1 MKTFFIKNY
10 VLFENFQ
17 KLCQG
22 KKIKFIFRIFEAMNN
37 HFFDLIEHTNR
48 SVFLTGKAGTGK
60 TTFLNDFVKRT
71 KKKYIVV
78 APTGIAAI
86 NAGGV
91 TIHSMFGLPLRT
103 FLPTTDRID
112 GSLANNIADLMPH
125 FKYRKDKL
133 KLLREIEVL
142 IIDEVSM
149 LRADVLDMMDFS
161 LRFIRRNNQRFG
173 GVQMLFIGDLY
184 QLPPVVRDE
193 HILKICYDSPFFFD
207 SLAVKDIPLLT
218 IELTKVYRQSDED
231 FLEILN
237 AIRDGDTANIDFDLL
252 NKRYDP
258 DFDMGNESYVY
269 LCSHNKMAD
278 EINQEKLAEIKV
290 TPNTYEAKLFGDFK
304 ENQYPNEQFLELK
317 IGAQVMFIRN
327 DISGEK
333 KYFNGK
339 LGEIS
344 ALDEN
349 EIKVVLDGSERE
361 ITVKREVWEQKKYF
375 LDTEKNIQEEV
386 LGSFEQFPIKLAWA
400 VTIHKSQGLTFDKV
414 IIDAGKSFTA
424 GQVYVALSRCRTLEG
439 IVLKSRITPD
449 VIFKDNRILQFQG
462 NTLANDNVEAILNKE
477 KYDYSI
483 RKVLRT
489 VNCLWFLKEVED
501 WNQLSITTKSI
512 DHVKTK
518 QLYVQLKHEIVNLGK
533 IFEKLER
540 VISQKVNNFIEQKEE
555 WSEIENKTKGAV
567 NFFFVEIRDK
577 VFNPLK
583 EFYAE
588 IKGAKGLKQ
597 YNEEFRNWLEDIEEY
612 LNSLKEA
619 YLLETKLLDEKND
632 KEISMKIA
640 KVPSQVLTFQLFE
653 QGKTIGEI
661 ALERGLVKETVIGH
675 LAKFAEQGL
684 LDIARVIT
692 SDKIKAF
699 ETEFYKNP
707 HETLSDWKNA
717 LPSSFEFNEIRI
729 LINHYNFL
737 KDKNKA

>member
-1 MKTFFIKNY
+1 
-10 VLFENFQ
+10 
-17 KLCQG
+17 
-22 KKIKFIFRIFEAMNN
+22 MNN
-37 HFFDLIEHTNR
+37 HFFDLIEYTSR

-60 TTFLNDFVKRT
+60 TTFLNEFVKKT
-71 KKKYIVV
+71 KKKHIVV

-112 GSLANNIADLMPH
+112 SSLANNIIDLQQH

-133 KLLREIEVL
+133 KLLREVEVL

-193 HILKICYDSPFFFD
+193 HVLKMFYNSPFFFD
-207 SLAVKDIPLLT
+207 SLAIKDIPLLT
-218 IELTKVYRQSDED
+218 IELTKVYRQTDQE

-237 AIRDGDTANIDFDLL
+237 AIRDGDVANIDFNHL
-252 NKRYDP
+252 NERYDP
-258 DFDMGNESYVY
+258 GFEAGEEPYVY

-278 EINQEKLAEIKV
+278 DINQEKLKDIKV
-290 TPNTYEAKLFGDFK
+290 SPKSYEAKLFGEFK

-317 IGAQVMFIRN
+317 VGAQVMFIRN

-344 ALDEN
+344 SLDEN
-349 EIKVVLDGSERE
+349 EIKVILDGSERE
-361 ITVKREVWEQKKYF
+361 ITVKREVWEQKKYS
-375 LDTEKNIQEEV
+375 LDTDKNIKEEV

-439 IVLKSRITPD
+439 IVLKSKITPE
-449 VIFKDNRILQFQG
+449 VIFKDNRILKFQG
-462 NTLANDNVEAILNKE
+462 ETQANDNVESILNQE

-483 RKVLRT
+483 RKLLRT
-489 VNCLWFLKEVED
+489 LDCQWFLKEVEQ
-501 WNQLSITTKSI
+501 WNNLSIVTKSI
-512 DHVKTK
+512 ERSKSN
-518 QLYVQLKHEIVNLGK
+518 QLYIQLKRDVLNLGK

-540 VISQKVNNFIEQKEE
+540 IIFQKVNLFIEKKED
-555 WSEIENKTKGAV
+555 WSEIESKSKGAV
-567 NFFFVEIRDK
+567 NFFFTEIRDK

-583 EFYAE
+583 DFYAE

-597 YNEEFRNWLEDIEEY
+597 YNEELKNWLEDIEEY
-612 LNSLKEA
+612 LNSLKEIH
-619 YLLETKLLDEKND
+619 LLETKLLDEKND
-632 KEISMKIA
+632 KEVSMKIA

-653 QGKTIGEI
+653 EGKTISEI
-661 ALERGLVKETVIGH
+661 AMERGLVKETVIGH

-699 ETEFYKNP
+699 KEMFHRDPK
-707 HETLSDWKNA
+707 ETLNEWKTA
-717 LPSSFEFNEIRI
+717 LPNNFEFNEIRI
-729 LINHYNFL
+729 LINHFTYQ
-737 KDKNKA
+737 KEKNNG

>member
-1 MKTFFIKNY
+1 
-10 VLFENFQ
+10 
-17 KLCQG
+17 
-22 KKIKFIFRIFEAMNN
+22 MNN

-48 SVFLTGKAGTGK
+48 SIFLTGKAGTGK

-71 KKKYIVV
+71 RKKHIVV

-103 FLPTTDRID
+103 FLPTTERID
-112 GSLANNIADLMPH
+112 TSMANNIADLMPH

-133 KLLREIEVL
+133 KLLREVEVV

-193 HILKICYDSPFFFD
+193 HILRMYYNSPFFFD
-207 SLAVKDIPLLT
+207 SHAIKEIPLIT
-218 IELTKVYRQSDED
+218 IELTKVYRQSDEN
-231 FLEILN
+231 FLAILN
-237 AIRDGDTANIDFDLL
+237 AIRDGDIANINFDHL
-252 NKRYDP
+252 NERYDP
-258 DFDMGNESYVY
+258 DFNSKDEPYVY

-278 EINQEKLAEIKV
+278 DINQEKLDQIKV
-290 TPNTYEAKLFGDFK
+290 SAKTYEAKLFGEFR
-304 ENQYPNEQFLELK
+304 ENQFPNEQFLDLK
-317 IGAQVMFIRN
+317 TGAQIMFIRN

-333 KYFNGK
+333 RYFNGK

-349 EIKVVLDGSERE
+349 EIKVILDGSEKE

-375 LDTEKNIQEEV
+375 LDTDKNIKEEV

-400 VTIHKSQGLTFDKV
+400 VTIHKSQGLTFDRV

-439 IVLKSRITPD
+439 IVLKSKITPE
-449 VIFKDNRILQFQG
+449 VIFKDNRILKFQG
-462 NTLANDNVEAILNKE
+462 ETHANDNVESILNQE

-489 VNCLWFLKEVED
+489 VDSQWLLKEVEE
-501 WNQLSITTKSI
+501 WNSLSLATKSI
-512 DHVKTK
+512 DHLKTK
-518 QLYVQLKHEIVNLGK
+518 QLYVQLKPEIVNLGK

-540 VISQKVNNFIEQKEE
+540 VISQKVNLFIEKKEE
-555 WSEIENKTKGAV
+555 WSDIENKSKGAV
-567 NFFFVEIRDK
+567 NFFFTEVRDK
-577 VFNPLK
+577 VFGPLK

-588 IKGAKGLKQ
+588 IKGTKGLKQ
-597 YNEEFRNWLEDIEEY
+597 YNEEFRVWLEDIEEY
-612 LNSLKEA
+612 LNSLKEIH
-619 YLLETKLLDEKND
+619 LLETRLLEEKND
-632 KEISMKIA
+632 KEVSMKIA

-653 QGKTIGEI
+653 QGKTISEI

-684 LDIARVIT
+684 LDISRVIT

-699 ETEFYKNP
+699 EELFHKDTK
-707 HETLSDWKNA
+707 ETLTEWKNV
-717 LPSSFEFNEIRI
+717 LPNDFEFNEIRI
-729 LINHYNFL
+729 LINHFNYQ
-737 KDKNKA
+737 KEKVK

>member
-1 MKTFFIKNY
+1 
-10 VLFENFQ
+10 
-17 KLCQG
+17 
-22 KKIKFIFRIFEAMNN
+22 MNN

-60 TTFLNDFVKRT
+60 TTFLNEFVQKT
-71 KKKYIVV
+71 KKKHIVV

-103 FLPTTDRID
+103 FLPTTERID
-112 GSLANNIADLMPH
+112 GSLGNNIADLMSH

-161 LRFIRRNNQRFG
+161 LRFVRRNNQRFG

-193 HILKICYDSPFFFD
+193 HILKMFYNSPFFFD
-207 SLAVKDIPLLT
+207 SLAIKEIPLLT
-218 IELTKVYRQSDED
+218 IELTKVYRQSDEN

-237 AIRDGDTANIDFDLL
+237 AIRDGDVANIDFEQL
-252 NKRYDP
+252 NERFNP
-258 DFDMGNESYVY
+258 DFNAGEESYIY
-269 LCSHNKMAD
+269 LCSHNKLAD
-278 EINQEKLAEIKV
+278 DINQQKLAEIKV
-290 TPNTYEAKLFGDFK
+290 NPATFEAKLFGDFK

-339 LGEIS
+339 LGVVS

-349 EIKVVLDGSERE
+349 EIKVILEGSERE
-361 ITVKREVWEQKKYF
+361 ITVKREVWEQKKYS
-375 LDTEKNIQEEV
+375 LDQEKNIKEEV

-439 IVLKSRITPD
+439 IVLKSKITPE

-462 NTLANDNVEAILNKE
+462 DTFANDSVEQILNQE

-483 RKVLRT
+483 KKVLRT
-489 VNCLWFLKEVED
+489 LDSRWFLNEVEE
-501 WNQLSITTKSI
+501 WNKQSLTTKSI
-512 DHVKTK
+512 DRVKTN
-518 QLYVQLKHEIVNLGK
+518 QLYIQLKHEITQLGK
-533 IFEKLER
+533 IFEKLEK
-540 VISQKVNNFIEQKEE
+540 ILFQKVQLFIDQKEE

-567 NFFFVEIRDK
+567 NFFFNEVKDK
-577 VFNPLK
+577 IFSPLK
-583 EFYAE
+583 EFYSE
-588 IKGAKGLKQ
+588 IKGVKGLKQ
-597 YNEEFRNWLEDIEEY
+597 YNEDFKNWLEDIEEY
-612 LNSLKEA
+612 LNSLKA
-619 YLLETKLLDEKND
+619 AHLLETQLLDEKNN
-632 KEISMKIA
+632 KEVSMKIA

-653 QGKTIGEI
+653 EGKTISEI
-661 ALERGLVKETVIGH
+661 AKERGLVKETVIGH

-684 LDIARVIT
+684 LDISRVIT
-692 SDKIKAF
+692 SDKIKIF
-699 ETEFYKNP
+699 EKEFKNDP
-707 HETLSDWKNA
+707 KETLNEWKTV
-717 LPSSFEFNEIRI
+717 LPNDFEFNEIRI
-729 LINHYNFL
+729 LINHYNY
-737 KDKNKA
+737 KRGKQNN

>member
-1 MKTFFIKNY
+1 
-10 VLFENFQ
+10 
-17 KLCQG
+17 
-22 KKIKFIFRIFEAMNN
+22 MNN
-37 HFFDLIEHTNR
+37 HFFDLIEYTSR

-60 TTFLNDFVKRT
+60 TTFLNEFVKKT
-71 KKKYIVV
+71 KKKHIVV

-112 GSLANNIADLMPH
+112 SSLANNIIDLQQH

-133 KLLREIEVL
+133 KLLREVEVL

-193 HILKICYDSPFFFD
+193 HVLKMFYNSPFFFD
-207 SLAVKDIPLLT
+207 SLAIKDIPLLT
-218 IELTKVYRQSDED
+218 IELTKVYRQTDQE

-237 AIRDGDTANIDFDLL
+237 AIRDGDVANIDFNHL
-252 NKRYDP
+252 NERYDP
-258 DFDMGNESYVY
+258 GFEAGEEPYVY

-278 EINQEKLAEIKV
+278 DINQEKLKDIKV
-290 TPNTYEAKLFGDFK
+290 SPKSYEAKLFGEFK

-317 IGAQVMFIRN
+317 VGAQVMFIRN

-344 ALDEN
+344 SLDEN
-349 EIKVVLDGSERE
+349 EIKVILDGSERE
-361 ITVKREVWEQKKYF
+361 ITVKREVWEQKKYS
-375 LDTEKNIQEEV
+375 LDTDKNIKEEV

-439 IVLKSRITPD
+439 IVLKSKITPE
-449 VIFKDNRILQFQG
+449 VIFKDNRILKFQG
-462 NTLANDNVEAILNKE
+462 ETQANDNVESILNQE

-483 RKVLRT
+483 RKLLRT
-489 VNCLWFLKEVED
+489 LDCQWFLKEVEQ
-501 WNQLSITTKSI
+501 WNNLSIVTKSI
-512 DHVKTK
+512 DRSKSN
-518 QLYVQLKHEIVNLGK
+518 QLYLQLKRDVLNLGK

-540 VISQKVNNFIEQKEE
+540 IIFQKVNLFIEKKED
-555 WSEIENKTKGAV
+555 WSEIESKSKGAV
-567 NFFFVEIRDK
+567 NFFFTEIRDK

-583 EFYAE
+583 DFYAE
-588 IKGAKGLKQ
+588 IKGTKGLKQ
-597 YNEEFRNWLEDIEEY
+597 YNEELKNWLEDIEEY
-612 LNSLKEA
+612 LNSLKEIH
-619 YLLETKLLDEKND
+619 LLETKLLDEKND
-632 KEISMKIA
+632 KEVSMKIA

-653 QGKTIGEI
+653 EGKTISEI
-661 ALERGLVKETVIGH
+661 AMERGLVKETVIGH

-692 SDKIKAF
+692 SDKIKTF
-699 ETEFYKNP
+699 KEMFHRDPK
-707 HETLSDWKNA
+707 ETLNEWKTA
-717 LPSSFEFNEIRI
+717 LPNDFEFNEIRI
-729 LINHYNFL
+729 LINHFTYQKE
-737 KDKNKA
+737 KDRS

>member
-1 MKTFFIKNY
+1 
-10 VLFENFQ
+10 
-17 KLCQG
+17 
-22 KKIKFIFRIFEAMNN
+22 MNN
-37 HFFDLIEHTNR
+37 HFFDLIEYTNR
-48 SVFLTGKAGTGK
+48 SIFLTGKAGTGK

-71 KKKYIVV
+71 KKKHIVV

-112 GSLANNIADLMPH
+112 TSLANNIADLMPH

-133 KLLREIEVL
+133 KLLREVEVL

-161 LRFIRRNNQRFG
+161 LRFIRRNSQRFG

-193 HILKICYDSPFFFD
+193 HILKMFYNSPFFFD
-207 SLAVKDIPLLT
+207 SHAIKEIPLLT
-218 IELTKVYRQSDED
+218 IELTKVYRQSDES
-231 FLEILN
+231 FLDILN
-237 AIRDGDTANIDFDLL
+237 AIRDGDVGSIDFEHL
-252 NKRYDP
+252 NERYDP
-258 DFDMGNESYVY
+258 AFETGTESYVY
-269 LCSHNKMAD
+269 LCSHNRMAD
-278 EINQEKLAEIKV
+278 EINQEKLKEIKV
-290 TPNTYEAKLFGDFK
+290 DPSTFEAKLFGEFK
-304 ENQYPNEQFLELK
+304 ENQFPNEQFLELK

-333 KYFNGK
+333 RYFNGK

-375 LDTEKNIQEEV
+375 LDTDKNIKEEV

-439 IVLKSRITPD
+439 IVLKSKITPE

-462 NTLANDNVEAILNKE
+462 STLANDNVESILNQE

-483 RKVLRT
+483 KKVLRT
-489 VNCLWFLKEVED
+489 VDSRWILNEVEE
-501 WNQLSITTKSI
+501 WNKLSIVTKSI
-512 DHVKTK
+512 DTVKTN
-518 QLYVQLKHEIVNLGK
+518 QLYIQLKHEVTQLGK
-533 IFEKLER
+533 IFEKLEK
-540 VISQKVNNFIEQKEE
+540 VISQKVNNFIDQKEE
-555 WSEIENKTKGAV
+555 WSEIEAKTKGAV
-567 NFFFVEIRDK
+567 NFFFTEIRDK
-577 VFNPLK
+577 VFSPLK
-583 EFYAE
+583 DFYAE

-597 YNEEFRNWLEDIEEY
+597 YNEEFRNWLEDVEEY

-619 YLLETKLLDEKND
+619 HLLETKLLDEKND

-653 QGKTIGEI
+653 QGKTIAEV
-661 ALERGLVKETVIGH
+661 AFERGLVKETVIGH

-692 SDKIKAF
+692 TDKIKAF
-699 ETEFYKNP
+699 EDVFYKTP
-707 HETLSDWKNA
+707 HETLTEWKNA
-717 LPSSFEFNEIRI
+717 LPSNFEFNEIRI
-729 LINHYNFL
+729 LINHYNF
-737 KDKNKA
+737 KKEKNK

>member
-1 MKTFFIKNY
+1 
-10 VLFENFQ
+10 
-17 KLCQG
+17 
-22 KKIKFIFRIFEAMNN
+22 MNN

-48 SVFLTGKAGTGK
+48 SIFLTGKAGTGK
-60 TTFLNDFVKRT
+60 TTFLNDFVKKTR
-71 KKKYIVV
+71 KKYIVV

-133 KLLREIEVL
+133 KLLREVEVL

-193 HILKICYDSPFFFD
+193 HILKMCYQSPFFFD

-218 IELTKVYRQSDED
+218 IELTKVYRQSDEK

-237 AIRDGDTANIDFDLL
+237 AIRDGDVANINFEDL

-258 DFDMGNESYVY
+258 DFKAGTESYVY

-278 EINQEKLAEIKV
+278 EINQEKLDEIDLTVK
-290 TPNTYEAKLFGDFK
+290 TYEAKLFGDFK
-304 ENQYPNEQFLELK
+304 ENQFPNEQFLELK

-339 LGEIS
+339 LGEVC
-344 ALDEN
+344 ALDDN
-349 EIKVVLDGSERE
+349 EIKVILDGSERE

-375 LDTEKNIQEEV
+375 LDTEKNIKEEV

-400 VTIHKSQGLTFDKV
+400 VTIHKSQGLTFDNV

-439 IVLKSRITPD
+439 IVLKSKITPE
-449 VIFKDNRILQFQG
+449 VIFKDNRIMQFQG
-462 NTLANDNVEAILNKE
+462 STLANDNVEAILNRE

-483 RKVLRT
+483 KKVLRT
-489 VNCLWFLKEVED
+489 VNCLWFLHEVEE
-501 WNQLSITTKSI
+501 WNKLSVATKSI
-512 DHVKTK
+512 DHVKTN
-518 QLYVQLKHEIVNLGK
+518 QLYLQLKHETVNLGK

-540 VISQKVNNFIEQKEE
+540 VISQKVNNFIENKEE
-555 WSEIENKTKGAV
+555 WSDIESKTKGAV
-567 NFFFVEIRDK
+567 NFFFTEIRDK

-597 YNEEFRNWLEDIEEY
+597 YNEEFRNWLEDTEEY
-612 LNSLKEA
+612 LNSLKEIH
-619 YLLETKLLDEKND
+619 LLETKLLDEKND
-632 KEISMKIA
+632 QEINMKIA

-684 LDIARVIT
+684 LDISRVIT

-699 ETEFYKNP
+699 EEEFYKNP
-707 HETLSDWKNA
+707 HETLTEWKNA
-717 LPSSFEFNEIRI
+717 LPNDFEFNEIRI
-729 LINHYNFL
+729 LINHYNF
-737 KDKNKA
+737 KKEKSNS

>member
-1 MKTFFIKNY
+1 
-10 VLFENFQ
+10 
-17 KLCQG
+17 
-22 KKIKFIFRIFEAMNN
+22 MNN
-37 HFFDLIEHTNR
+37 HFFDLIEYTNR
-48 SVFLTGKAGTGK
+48 SIFLTGKAGTGK

-71 KKKYIVV
+71 KKKHIVV

-112 GSLANNIADLMPH
+112 TSLANNIADLMPH

-133 KLLREIEVL
+133 KLLREVEVL

-161 LRFIRRNNQRFG
+161 LRFIRRNSQRFG

-193 HILKICYDSPFFFD
+193 HILKMFYNSPFFFD
-207 SLAVKDIPLLT
+207 SHAIKEIPLLT
-218 IELTKVYRQSDED
+218 IELTKVYRQSDES
-231 FLEILN
+231 FLDILN
-237 AIRDGDTANIDFDLL
+237 AIRDGDVGSIDFEHL
-252 NKRYDP
+252 NERYDP
-258 DFDMGNESYVY
+258 AFETGTESYVY
-269 LCSHNKMAD
+269 LCSHNRMAD
-278 EINQEKLAEIKV
+278 EINQEKLKEIKV
-290 TPNTYEAKLFGDFK
+290 DPSTFEAKLFGEFK
-304 ENQYPNEQFLELK
+304 ENQFPNEQFLELK

-333 KYFNGK
+333 RYFNGK

-375 LDTEKNIQEEV
+375 LDTDKNIKEEV

-439 IVLKSRITPD
+439 IVLKSKITPE

-462 NTLANDNVEAILNKE
+462 STFANDNVEAILNQE

-483 RKVLRT
+483 KKVLRT
-489 VNCLWFLKEVED
+489 VDSRWILNEVEE
-501 WNQLSITTKSI
+501 WNKLSIVTKSI
-512 DHVKTK
+512 DTVKTN
-518 QLYVQLKHEIVNLGK
+518 QLYIQLKHEVTQLGK
-533 IFEKLER
+533 IFEKLEK
-540 VISQKVNNFIEQKEE
+540 VISQKVNNFIDQKEE
-555 WSEIENKTKGAV
+555 WSEIEAKTKGAV
-567 NFFFVEIRDK
+567 NFFFTEIRDK
-577 VFNPLK
+577 VFSPLK
-583 EFYAE
+583 DFYAE

-597 YNEEFRNWLEDIEEY
+597 YNEEFRNWLEDVEEY

-619 YLLETKLLDEKND
+619 HLLETKLLDEKND

-653 QGKTIGEI
+653 QGKTIAEV
-661 ALERGLVKETVIGH
+661 AFERGLVKETVIGH

-692 SDKIKAF
+692 TDKIKAF
-699 ETEFYKNP
+699 EDVFYKTP
-707 HETLSDWKNA
+707 HETLTEWKNA
-717 LPSSFEFNEIRI
+717 LPSNFEFNEIRI
-729 LINHYNFL
+729 LINHYNF
-737 KDKNKA
+737 KKEKNK

>member
-1 MKTFFIKNY
+1 
-10 VLFENFQ
+10 
-17 KLCQG
+17 
-22 KKIKFIFRIFEAMNN
+22 MNN

-60 TTFLNDFVKRT
+60 TTFLNEFVKKTR
-71 KKKYIVV
+71 KKHIVV

-103 FLPTTDRID
+103 FLPTADRID
-112 GSLANNIADLMPH
+112 GSLGNNIADLQQH

-133 KLLREIEVL
+133 KLLREVEVL

-193 HILKICYDSPFFFD
+193 HILKMYYNSPFFFD
-207 SLAVKDIPLLT
+207 SLAIKDIPLLT
-218 IELTKVYRQSDED
+218 IELTKVYRQTDEE

-237 AIRDGDTANIDFDLL
+237 AVRDGDVANINFEHL
-252 NKRYDP
+252 NERYDP
-258 DFDMGNESYVY
+258 DFNAGEESYIY
-269 LCSHNKMAD
+269 LCSHNKLAD
-278 EINQEKLAEIKV
+278 DINQQKLAEIKV
-290 TPNTYEAKLFGDFK
+290 DPSTFEAKLFGEFK

-344 ALDEN
+344 ALDEK
-349 EIKVVLDGSERE
+349 EIKVILDGSERE
-361 ITVKREVWEQKKYF
+361 ITVKREVWEQKKYS
-375 LDTEKNIQEEV
+375 LDSEKNIKEEV

-439 IVLKSRITPD
+439 IVLKSKITPD

-462 NTLANDNVEAILNKE
+462 ETFANDSVEEILNKE

-483 RKVLRT
+483 RKVLRS
-489 VNCLWFLKEVED
+489 VDSQWLLKEVEL
-501 WNQLSITTKSI
+501 WNNLSITTKSI
-512 DHVKTK
+512 DHAKSK
-518 QLYVQLKHEIVNLGK
+518 QLYLQLKRDAVNLGK

-540 VISQKVNNFIEQKEE
+540 IIFQKVNNFINKTEE
-555 WSEIENKTKGAV
+555 WSEIESKTKGAV
-567 NFFFVEIRDK
+567 NFFFNEVKDK
-577 VFNPLK
+577 IFSPLK
-583 EFYAE
+583 EFYSE
-588 IKGAKGLKQ
+588 IKGVKGLKN
-597 YNEEFRNWLEDIEEY
+597 YNEELRSWLEDIEDY
-612 LNSLKEA
+612 LNGLKTA
-619 YLLETKLLDEKND
+619 HLLETKLLDEKNN
-632 KEISMKIA
+632 KEVSMKIA

-653 QGKTIGEI
+653 QGKTISEI
-661 ALERGLVKETVIGH
+661 ALERGLVKETVLGH

-684 LDIARVIT
+684 LDLSRVIT
-692 SDKIKAF
+692 SDKIKTFEKAF
-699 ETEFYKNP
+699 KTDPK
-707 HETLSDWKNA
+707 ETLNEWKTA
-717 LPSSFEFNEIRI
+717 LPNDFDFNEIRI

-737 KDKNKA
+737 KEKNE

>member
-1 MKTFFIKNY
+1 
-10 VLFENFQ
+10 
-17 KLCQG
+17 
-22 KKIKFIFRIFEAMNN
+22 MNN
-37 HFFDLIEHTNR
+37 HFFDLIEYTSR

-60 TTFLNDFVKRT
+60 TTFLNEFVKKT
-71 KKKYIVV
+71 KKKHIVV

-112 GSLANNIADLMPH
+112 SSLANNIIDLQQH

-133 KLLREIEVL
+133 KLLREVEVL

-193 HILKICYDSPFFFD
+193 HVLKMFYNSPFFFD
-207 SLAVKDIPLLT
+207 SLAIKDIPLLT
-218 IELTKVYRQSDED
+218 IELTKVYRQTDQG

-237 AIRDGDTANIDFDLL
+237 AIRDGDVANIDFNHL
-252 NKRYDP
+252 NERYDP
-258 DFDMGNESYVY
+258 DFEAGEEPYVY

-278 EINQEKLAEIKV
+278 DINQEKLKDIKV
-290 TPNTYEAKLFGDFK
+290 SPKSYEAKLFGEFK
-304 ENQYPNEQFLELK
+304 ENQFPNEQFLELK
-317 IGAQVMFIRN
+317 VGAQVMFIRN
-327 DISGEK
+327 DITGEK

-344 ALDEN
+344 SLDEN
-349 EIKVVLDGSERE
+349 EVKVILDGSERE
-361 ITVKREVWEQKKYF
+361 ITVKREVWEQKKYS
-375 LDTEKNIQEEV
+375 LDTDKNIKEEV

-439 IVLKSRITPD
+439 IVLKSKITPE
-449 VIFKDNRILQFQG
+449 VIFKDNRILKFQG
-462 NTLANDNVEAILNKE
+462 ETQANDNVESILNQE
-477 KYDYSI
+477 KYDYTI

-489 VNCLWFLKEVED
+489 VDCQWFLKEVEQ
-501 WNQLSITTKSI
+501 WNNLSIVTKSI
-512 DHVKTK
+512 DRTK
-518 QLYVQLKHEIVNLGK
+518 SNQLYLQLKRDVLNLGK

-540 VISQKVNNFIEQKEE
+540 IIFQKVNLFIEKKED
-555 WSEIENKTKGAV
+555 WSEIESKSKGAV
-567 NFFFVEIRDK
+567 NFFFTEIRDK

-597 YNEEFRNWLEDIEEY
+597 YNEELKNWLEDIEEY
-612 LNSLKEA
+612 LNSLKEIH
-619 YLLETKLLDEKND
+619 LLETKLLDEKND
-632 KEISMKIA
+632 KEVSMKIA

-653 QGKTIGEI
+653 QGKTISEI
-661 ALERGLVKETVIGH
+661 AMERGLVKETVIGH

-699 ETEFYKNP
+699 KEMFHRDPKENLT
-707 HETLSDWKNA
+707 DWKAA
-717 LPSSFEFNEIRI
+717 LPNDFEFNEIRI
-729 LINHYNFL
+729 LINHFTYQ
-737 KDKNKA
+737 KEKNN

>member
-1 MKTFFIKNY
+1 
-10 VLFENFQ
+10 
-17 KLCQG
+17 
-22 KKIKFIFRIFEAMNN
+22 MNN

-60 TTFLNDFVKRT
+60 TTFLNDFVKKTR
-71 KKKYIVV
+71 KKYIVV

-133 KLLREIEVL
+133 KLLREVEVL

-193 HILKICYDSPFFFD
+193 HILKICYQSPFFFD
-207 SLAVKDIPLLT
+207 SHAVKDIPLLT
-218 IELTKVYRQSDED
+218 IELTKVYRQSDEK
-231 FLEILN
+231 FLDILN
-237 AIRDGDTANIDFDLL
+237 AIRDGDVANINFDVL
-252 NKRYDP
+252 NERYDP
-258 DFDMGNESYVY
+258 DFKAGTDSYVY
-269 LCSHNKMAD
+269 LCSHNRMAD
-278 EINQEKLAEIKV
+278 EINQQKLEEIDLTVK
-290 TPNTYEAKLFGDFK
+290 TYEAKLFGDFK
-304 ENQYPNEQFLELK
+304 ENQFPNEQFLELK
-317 IGAQVMFIRN
+317 VGAQVMFIRN
-327 DISGEK
+327 DITGEK

-339 LGEIS
+339 LGEIIS
-344 ALDEN
+344 LDDN

-361 ITVKREVWEQKKYF
+361 IVVKREVWEQKKYF
-375 LDTEKNIQEEV
+375 LDTEKNIKEEV

-400 VTIHKSQGLTFDKV
+400 VTIHKSQGLTFDNV

-439 IVLKSRITPD
+439 IVLKSKITPE

-462 NTLANDNVEAILNKE
+462 NTFANDNVEAILNRE

-483 RKVLRT
+483 KKVLRT
-489 VNCLWFLKEVED
+489 VNCLWFLHEVEE
-501 WNQLSITTKSI
+501 WNKLSITTKSI
-512 DHVKTK
+512 DHVKTN
-518 QLYVQLKHEIVNLGK
+518 QLYLQLKHEIVNLGK

-540 VISQKVNNFIEQKEE
+540 VISQKVNNFIENKEE
-555 WSEIENKTKGAV
+555 WTEIESKTKGAV
-567 NFFFVEIRDK
+567 NFFFTEIRDK
-577 VFNPLK
+577 IFNPLK

-588 IKGAKGLKQ
+588 VKGTKGLKQ
-597 YNEEFRNWLEDIEEY
+597 YNEEFRDWLEDTEEY
-612 LNSLKEA
+612 LNNLKEA

-632 KEISMKIA
+632 KEINLTIA

-661 ALERGLVKETVIGH
+661 AMERGLVKETVIGH

-684 LDIARVIT
+684 LDISRVIT

-699 ETEFYKNP
+699 EDQFYKNP
-707 HETLSDWKNA
+707 FETLTEWKNA
-717 LPSSFEFNEIRI
+717 LPNDFEFNEIRI
-729 LINHYNFL
+729 LINHYTF
-737 KDKNKA
+737 KKEKNDSI

>member
-1 MKTFFIKNY
+1 M
-10 VLFENFQ
+10 V
-17 KLCQG
+17 
-22 KKIKFIFRIFEAMNN
+22 IKFRSLFPFFRSFATMNN

-60 TTFLNDFVKRT
+60 TTFLNEFVKKTR
-71 KKKYIVV
+71 KKHIVV

-103 FLPTTDRID
+103 FLPTADRID
-112 GSLANNIADLMPH
+112 GSLGNNIADLQQH

-133 KLLREIEVL
+133 KLLREVEVL

-193 HILKICYDSPFFFD
+193 HILKMYYNSPFFFD
-207 SLAVKDIPLLT
+207 SLAIKDIPLLT
-218 IELTKVYRQSDED
+218 IELTKVYRQTDEE

-237 AIRDGDTANIDFDLL
+237 AVRDGDVANINFEHL
-252 NKRYDP
+252 NERYDP
-258 DFDMGNESYVY
+258 DFNAGEESYIY
-269 LCSHNKMAD
+269 LCSHNKLAD
-278 EINQEKLAEIKV
+278 DINQQKLAEIKV
-290 TPNTYEAKLFGDFK
+290 DPSTFEAKLFGEFK

-344 ALDEN
+344 ALDEK
-349 EIKVVLDGSERE
+349 EIKVILDGSERE
-361 ITVKREVWEQKKYF
+361 ITVKREVWEQKKYS
-375 LDTEKNIQEEV
+375 LDSEKNIKEEV

-439 IVLKSRITPD
+439 IVLKSKITPD

-462 NTLANDNVEAILNKE
+462 ETFANDSVEEILNKE

-483 RKVLRT
+483 RKVLRS
-489 VNCLWFLKEVED
+489 VDSQWLLKEVEL
-501 WNQLSITTKSI
+501 WNNLSITTKSI
-512 DHVKTK
+512 DHAKSK
-518 QLYVQLKHEIVNLGK
+518 QLYLQLKRDAVNLGK

-540 VISQKVNNFIEQKEE
+540 IIFQKVNNFINKTEE
-555 WSEIENKTKGAV
+555 WSEIESKTKGAV
-567 NFFFVEIRDK
+567 NFFFNEVKDK
-577 VFNPLK
+577 IFSPLK
-583 EFYAE
+583 EFYSE
-588 IKGAKGLKQ
+588 IKGVKGLKN
-597 YNEEFRNWLEDIEEY
+597 YNEELRSWLEDIEDY
-612 LNSLKEA
+612 LNGLKTA
-619 YLLETKLLDEKND
+619 HLLETKLLDEKNN
-632 KEISMKIA
+632 KEVSMKIA

-653 QGKTIGEI
+653 QGKTISEI
-661 ALERGLVKETVIGH
+661 ALERGLVKETVLGH

-684 LDIARVIT
+684 LDLSRVIT
-692 SDKIKAF
+692 SDKIKTFEKAF
-699 ETEFYKNP
+699 KTDPK
-707 HETLSDWKNA
+707 ETLNEWKTA
-717 LPSSFEFNEIRI
+717 LPNDFDFNEIRI

-737 KDKNKA
+737 KEKNE

>member
-1 MKTFFIKNY
+1 
-10 VLFENFQ
+10 
-17 KLCQG
+17 
-22 KKIKFIFRIFEAMNN
+22 MNN

-60 TTFLNDFVKRT
+60 TTFLNEFVKKTR
-71 KKKYIVV
+71 KKHIVV

-112 GSLANNIADLMPH
+112 GSLGNNIADLQQH

-133 KLLREIEVL
+133 KLLREVEVL

-193 HILKICYDSPFFFD
+193 HILKMFYQSPFFFD
-207 SLAVKDIPLLT
+207 SLAIKDIPLLT
-218 IELTKVYRQSDED
+218 IELTKVYRQTDEE

-237 AIRDGDTANIDFDLL
+237 AIRDGDVANIDFEHL
-252 NKRYDP
+252 NERFNP
-258 DFDMGNESYVY
+258 DFNAGEDSYIY
-269 LCSHNKMAD
+269 LCSHNKLAD
-278 EINQEKLAEIKV
+278 DINQQKLAEIKV
-290 TPNTYEAKLFGDFK
+290 SPATFEAKLFGEFK

-344 ALDEN
+344 ALDEK
-349 EIKVVLDGSERE
+349 EIKVILEGNERE
-361 ITVKREVWEQKKYF
+361 ITVKREVWEQKKYS
-375 LDTEKNIQEEV
+375 LDGEKNIKEEV

-439 IVLKSRITPD
+439 IVLKSKITPE

-462 NTLANDNVEAILNKE
+462 ATFANDNVEEILNRE

-483 RKVLRT
+483 RKVLRS
-489 VNCLWFLKEVED
+489 VDSQWLLREVEL
-501 WNQLSITTKSI
+501 WNNLSIITKSI
-512 DHVKTK
+512 DHAKSK
-518 QLYVQLKHEIVNLGK
+518 QLYLQLKRDVVNLGK

-540 VISQKVNNFIEQKEE
+540 IIFQKVNNFINQTEE
-555 WSEIENKTKGAV
+555 WSEIESKTKGAA
-567 NFFFVEIRDK
+567 NFFFSEVKDK
-577 VFNPLK
+577 IFSPLK
-583 EFYAE
+583 EFYSE
-588 IKGAKGLKQ
+588 IKGVKGLKN
-597 YNEEFRNWLEDIEEY
+597 YNEELRSWLEDIEEY
-612 LNSLKEA
+612 LNSLKTA
-619 YLLETKLLDEKND
+619 HLLETKLLDEKND
-632 KEISMKIA
+632 KEVSMKIA

-653 QGKTIGEI
+653 QGKTISEI
-661 ALERGLVKETVIGH
+661 ALERGLVKETVLGH
-675 LAKFAEQGL
+675 LARFAEQGL
-684 LDIARVIT
+684 LDLSRVIT
-692 SDKIKAF
+692 SDKIKTFEKAF
-699 ETEFYKNP
+699 KTDPK
-707 HETLSDWKNA
+707 ETLNEWKTA
-717 LPSSFEFNEIRI
+717 LPNDFDFNEIRI
-729 LINHYNFL
+729 LINHYTFL
-737 KDKNKA
+737 KDKGK

>member
-1 MKTFFIKNY
+1 
-10 VLFENFQ
+10 
-17 KLCQG
+17 
-22 KKIKFIFRIFEAMNN
+22 MNN
-37 HFFDLIEHTNR
+37 HFFDLIEYTNR
-48 SVFLTGKAGTGK
+48 SIFLTGKAGTGK

-71 KKKYIVV
+71 KKKHIVV

-112 GSLANNIADLMPH
+112 TSLANNIADLMPH

-133 KLLREIEVL
+133 KLLREVEVL

-161 LRFIRRNNQRFG
+161 LRFIRRNSQRFG

-193 HILKICYDSPFFFD
+193 HILKMFYNSPFFFD
-207 SLAVKDIPLLT
+207 SHAIKEIPLLT
-218 IELTKVYRQSDED
+218 IELTKVYRQSDES
-231 FLEILN
+231 FLDILN
-237 AIRDGDTANIDFDLL
+237 AIRDGDVGSIDFEQL
-252 NKRYDP
+252 NERYDP
-258 DFDMGNESYVY
+258 AFETGTESYVY
-269 LCSHNKMAD
+269 LCSHNRMAD
-278 EINQEKLAEIKV
+278 EINQEKLKEIKV
-290 TPNTYEAKLFGDFK
+290 DPSTFEAKLFGEFK
-304 ENQYPNEQFLELK
+304 ENQFPNEQFLELK

-333 KYFNGK
+333 RYFNGK

-375 LDTEKNIQEEV
+375 LDTDKNIKEEV

-439 IVLKSRITPD
+439 IVLKSKITPE

-462 NTLANDNVEAILNKE
+462 STFANDNVEAILNQE

-483 RKVLRT
+483 KKVLRT
-489 VNCLWFLKEVED
+489 VDSRWILNEVEE
-501 WNQLSITTKSI
+501 WNKLSIVTKSI
-512 DHVKTK
+512 DTVKTN
-518 QLYVQLKHEIVNLGK
+518 QLYIQLKHEVTQLGK
-533 IFEKLER
+533 IFEKLEK
-540 VISQKVNNFIEQKEE
+540 VISQKVNNFIDQKEE
-555 WSEIENKTKGAV
+555 WSEIEAKTKGAV
-567 NFFFVEIRDK
+567 NFFFTEIRDK
-577 VFNPLK
+577 VFSPLK
-583 EFYAE
+583 DFYAE

-597 YNEEFRNWLEDIEEY
+597 YNEEFRNWLEDVEEY

-619 YLLETKLLDEKND
+619 HLLETKLLDEKND

-653 QGKTIGEI
+653 QGKTIAEV
-661 ALERGLVKETVIGH
+661 AFERGLVKETVIGH

-684 LDIARVIT
+684 LDISRVIT
-692 SDKIKAF
+692 TDKIKAF
-699 ETEFYKNP
+699 EDVFYKTP
-707 HETLSDWKNA
+707 HETLTEWKNA

-729 LINHYNFL
+729 LINHYNF
-737 KDKNKA
+737 KKEKNK

>member
-1 MKTFFIKNY
+1 
-10 VLFENFQ
+10 
-17 KLCQG
+17 
-22 KKIKFIFRIFEAMNN
+22 MNN
-37 HFFDLIEHTNR
+37 HFFDLIEYTSR

-60 TTFLNDFVKRT
+60 TTFLNEFVKKT
-71 KKKYIVV
+71 KKKHIVV

-112 GSLANNIADLMPH
+112 SSLANNIIDLQQH

-133 KLLREIEVL
+133 KLLREVEVL

-161 LRFIRRNNQRFG
+161 LRFILRNNQRFG

-193 HILKICYDSPFFFD
+193 HVLKMFYNSPFFFD
-207 SLAVKDIPLLT
+207 SLAIKDIPLLT
-218 IELTKVYRQSDED
+218 IELTKVYRQTDQG

-237 AIRDGDTANIDFDLL
+237 AIRDGDVANIDFNHL
-252 NKRYDP
+252 NERYDP
-258 DFDMGNESYVY
+258 GFEAGEEPYVY

-278 EINQEKLAEIKV
+278 DINQEKLKDIKV
-290 TPNTYEAKLFGDFK
+290 SPKSYEAKLFGEFK
-304 ENQYPNEQFLELK
+304 ENQFPNEQFLELK
-317 IGAQVMFIRN
+317 VGAQVMFIRN
-327 DISGEK
+327 DITGEK

-344 ALDEN
+344 SLDEN
-349 EIKVVLDGSERE
+349 EVKVILEGSERE
-361 ITVKREVWEQKKYF
+361 ITVKREVWEQKKYS
-375 LDTEKNIQEEV
+375 LDTDKNIKEEV

-439 IVLKSRITPD
+439 IVLKSKITPE
-449 VIFKDNRILQFQG
+449 VIFKDNRILKFQG
-462 NTLANDNVEAILNKE
+462 ETQANDNVESILNQE

-489 VNCLWFLKEVED
+489 VDCQWFLKEVEQ
-501 WNQLSITTKSI
+501 WNNLSIVTKSI
-512 DHVKTK
+512 DRTK
-518 QLYVQLKHEIVNLGK
+518 SSQLYLQLKRDVLNLGK

-540 VISQKVNNFIEQKEE
+540 IIFQKVNLFIEKKED
-555 WSEIENKTKGAV
+555 WSEIESKSKGAV
-567 NFFFVEIRDK
+567 NFFFTEIRDK

-597 YNEEFRNWLEDIEEY
+597 YNEELKNWLEDIEEY
-612 LNSLKEA
+612 LNSLKEI
-619 YLLETKLLDEKND
+619 YLLETKLLDEKNN
-632 KEISMKIA
+632 KEVSMKIA

-653 QGKTIGEI
+653 QGKTISEI
-661 ALERGLVKETVIGH
+661 AMERGLVKETVIGH

-699 ETEFYKNP
+699 KEMFHRDPKENLT
-707 HETLSDWKNA
+707 DWKAA
-717 LPSSFEFNEIRI
+717 LPNDFEFNEIRI
-729 LINHYNFL
+729 LINHFTYQKE
-737 KDKNKA
+737 KDRS

>member
-1 MKTFFIKNY
+1 
-10 VLFENFQ
+10 
-17 KLCQG
+17 
-22 KKIKFIFRIFEAMNN
+22 MNN

-60 TTFLNDFVKRT
+60 TTFLNEFVKKTR
-71 KKKYIVV
+71 KKYIVV

-133 KLLREIEVL
+133 KLLREVEVL

-193 HILKICYDSPFFFD
+193 HILKICYESPFFFD
-207 SLAVKDIPLLT
+207 SHAIKDIPLLT
-218 IELTKVYRQSDED
+218 IELTKVYRQSDEK
-231 FLEILN
+231 FLDILN
-237 AIRDGDTANIDFDLL
+237 AIRDGDVANINFDEL

-258 DFDMGNESYVY
+258 DFKAGTESYVY

-278 EINQEKLAEIKV
+278 EINQEKLEEIDLAVK
-290 TPNTYEAKLFGDFK
+290 TYEAKLFGDFK
-304 ENQYPNEQFLELK
+304 ENQFPNDQFLELK
-317 IGAQVMFIRN
+317 VGAQVMFIRN
-327 DISGEK
+327 DITGEK

-344 ALDEN
+344 ALDDN

-375 LDTEKNIQEEV
+375 LDTEKNIKEEV

-400 VTIHKSQGLTFDKV
+400 VTIHKSQGLTFDNV

-439 IVLKSRITPD
+439 IVLKSKITPE

-462 NTLANDNVEAILNKE
+462 STLANDNVEAILNRE

-483 RKVLRT
+483 KKVLRT
-489 VNCLWFLKEVED
+489 VNCLWFLNEVEE
-501 WNQLSITTKSI
+501 WNKLSVTTKNI
-512 DHVKTK
+512 DHVKTN
-518 QLYVQLKHEIVNLGK
+518 QLYLQLKHETTNLGK

-540 VISQKVNNFIEQKEE
+540 VISLKVNNFIENKEE
-555 WSEIENKTKGAV
+555 WSDIESKTKGAV
-567 NFFFVEIRDK
+567 NFFFTEIRDK

-597 YNEEFRNWLEDIEEY
+597 YNEEFRNWLEDTEEY
-612 LNSLKEA
+612 LNSLKEIH
-619 YLLETKLLDEKND
+619 LLETKLLDEKND
-632 KEISMKIA
+632 KEISLKIA

-684 LDIARVIT
+684 LDISRVIT

-699 ETEFYKNP
+699 ENEFYKNP
-707 HETLSDWKNA
+707 HETLTEWKNA
-717 LPSSFEFNEIRI
+717 LPNDFEFNEIRI
-729 LINHYNFL
+729 LINHYNY
-737 KDKNKA
+737 KRERSK

>member
-1 MKTFFIKNY
+1 
-10 VLFENFQ
+10 
-17 KLCQG
+17 
-22 KKIKFIFRIFEAMNN
+22 MNN

-48 SVFLTGKAGTGK
+48 SIFLTGKAGTGK

-71 KKKYIVV
+71 RKKHIVV

-103 FLPTTDRID
+103 FLPTTERID
-112 GSLANNIADLMPH
+112 TSMANNIADLMPH

-133 KLLREIEVL
+133 KLLREVEVV

-193 HILKICYDSPFFFD
+193 HILRMYYNSPFFFD
-207 SLAVKDIPLLT
+207 SHAIKEIPLIT
-218 IELTKVYRQSDED
+218 IELTKVYRQSDEN
-231 FLEILN
+231 FLAILN
-237 AIRDGDTANIDFDLL
+237 AIRDGDVANINFDHL
-252 NKRYDP
+252 NERYDP
-258 DFDMGNESYVY
+258 DFNSKEEPYVY

-278 EINQEKLAEIKV
+278 DINQEKLDQIKV
-290 TPNTYEAKLFGDFK
+290 SPKTYEAKLFGEFK
-304 ENQYPNEQFLELK
+304 ENQFPNEQFLDLK
-317 IGAQVMFIRN
+317 IGAQIMFIRN

-333 KYFNGK
+333 RYFNGK

-349 EIKVVLDGSERE
+349 EIKVILDGSEKE

-375 LDTEKNIQEEV
+375 LDTDKNIKEEV

-400 VTIHKSQGLTFDKV
+400 VTIHKSQGLTFDRV

-439 IVLKSRITPD
+439 IVLKSKITPE
-449 VIFKDNRILQFQG
+449 VIFKDNRILKFQG
-462 NTLANDNVEAILNKE
+462 ETHANDNVESILNQE

-489 VNCLWFLKEVED
+489 IDSQWLLKEVED
-501 WNQLSITTKSI
+501 WNSLSLVTKNI
-512 DHVKTK
+512 DHLKTK
-518 QLYVQLKHEIVNLGK
+518 QLYVQLKPEIVNLGK

-540 VISQKVNNFIEQKEE
+540 VISQKVNLFIEKKEE
-555 WSEIENKTKGAV
+555 WSDIENKSKGAV
-567 NFFFVEIRDK
+567 NFFFTEVRDK
-577 VFNPLK
+577 VFSPLK

-588 IKGAKGLKQ
+588 IKGSKGLKQ
-597 YNEEFRNWLEDIEEY
+597 YNEEFRVWLEDIEEY
-612 LNSLKEA
+612 LNSLKEIH
-619 YLLETKLLDEKND
+619 LLETKLLEEKNN
-632 KEISMKIA
+632 KEVSMKIA

-653 QGKTIGEI
+653 QGKTISEI

-684 LDIARVIT
+684 LDISRVIT

-699 ETEFYKNP
+699 EELFHKDP
-707 HETLSDWKNA
+707 KETLTEWKSV
-717 LPSSFEFNEIRI
+717 LPNDFEFNEIRI
-729 LINHYNFL
+729 LINHFNYQ
-737 KDKNKA
+737 KEKVK

>member
-1 MKTFFIKNY
+1 
-10 VLFENFQ
+10 
-17 KLCQG
+17 
-22 KKIKFIFRIFEAMNN
+22 MNN
-37 HFFDLIEHTNR
+37 HFFDLIEYTSR

-60 TTFLNDFVKRT
+60 TTFLNEFVKKT
-71 KKKYIVV
+71 KKKHIVV

-112 GSLANNIADLMPH
+112 SSLANNIIDLQQH

-133 KLLREIEVL
+133 KLLREVEVL

-193 HILKICYDSPFFFD
+193 HVLKMFYNSPFFFD
-207 SLAVKDIPLLT
+207 SLAIKDIPLLT
-218 IELTKVYRQSDED
+218 IELTKVYRQTDEE

-237 AIRDGDTANIDFDLL
+237 AIRDGDIANIDFEHL

-258 DFDMGNESYVY
+258 SFEAGEEPYVY

-278 EINQEKLAEIKV
+278 DINQEKLEDIKV
-290 TPNTYEAKLFGDFK
+290 SPKSYEAKLFGEFK

-317 IGAQVMFIRN
+317 VGAQVMFIRN
-327 DISGEK
+327 DITGEK

-344 ALDEN
+344 SLDEN
-349 EIKVVLDGSERE
+349 EVKVILEGSERE
-361 ITVKREVWEQKKYF
+361 ITVKREVWEQKKYS
-375 LDTEKNIQEEV
+375 LDTDKNIKEEV

-439 IVLKSRITPD
+439 IVLKSKITPE
-449 VIFKDNRILQFQG
+449 VIFKDNRILKFQG
-462 NTLANDNVEAILNKE
+462 ETQANDHVESILNQE

-489 VNCLWFLKEVED
+489 VDCQWFLKEVEQ
-501 WNQLSITTKSI
+501 WNNLSIVTKSI
-512 DHVKTK
+512 DRTK
-518 QLYVQLKHEIVNLGK
+518 SSQLYLQLKRDVLNLGK

-540 VISQKVNNFIEQKEE
+540 IIFQKVNLFIEKKED
-555 WSEIENKTKGAV
+555 WSEIESKSKGAV
-567 NFFFVEIRDK
+567 NFFFTEIRDK

-597 YNEEFRNWLEDIEEY
+597 YNEELKNWLEDIEEY
-612 LNSLKEA
+612 LNSLKEIH
-619 YLLETKLLDEKND
+619 LLETKLLDEKND
-632 KEISMKIA
+632 KEVSMKIA

-653 QGKTIGEI
+653 QGKTISEV

-692 SDKIKAF
+692 SDKIKTF
-699 ETEFYKNP
+699 QEMFYREPK
-707 HETLSDWKNA
+707 ETLNEWKTA
-717 LPSSFEFNEIRI
+717 LPNNFEFNEIRI
-729 LINHYNFL
+729 LINHFTYQ
-737 KDKNKA
+737 KEKNNS

>member
-1 MKTFFIKNY
+1 
-10 VLFENFQ
+10 
-17 KLCQG
+17 
-22 KKIKFIFRIFEAMNN
+22 MNN

-60 TTFLNDFVKRT
+60 TTFLNEFVNKTR
-71 KKKYIVV
+71 KKHIVV

-112 GSLANNIADLMPH
+112 GSLGNNIADLQQH

-133 KLLREIEVL
+133 KLLREVEVL

-193 HILKICYDSPFFFD
+193 HILKMFYQSPFFFD
-207 SLAVKDIPLLT
+207 SLAIKDIPLLT
-218 IELTKVYRQSDED
+218 IELTKVYRQTDEN

-237 AIRDGDTANIDFDLL
+237 SIRDGDVANIDFEHL
-252 NKRYDP
+252 NERYNP
-258 DFDMGNESYVY
+258 DFNAGEDSYIY
-269 LCSHNKMAD
+269 LCSHNKLAD
-278 EINQEKLAEIKV
+278 DINQQKLAEIKV
-290 TPNTYEAKLFGDFK
+290 SPATFEAKLFGEFK
-304 ENQYPNEQFLELK
+304 ENQFPNEQFLELK

-327 DISGEK
+327 DIFGEK

-339 LGEIS
+339 IGEIS
-344 ALDEN
+344 ALDEK
-349 EIKVVLDGSERE
+349 EIKVVLEGSERE
-361 ITVKREVWEQKKYF
+361 ITVKREVWEQKKYS
-375 LDTEKNIQEEV
+375 LDGEKNIKEEV

-439 IVLKSRITPD
+439 IVLKSKITPE

-462 NTLANDNVEAILNKE
+462 DTFANDNVEEILNRE

-483 RKVLRT
+483 RKVLRS
-489 VNCLWFLKEVED
+489 VDSQWLLKEVEL
-501 WNQLSITTKSI
+501 WNNLSITTKSI
-512 DHVKTK
+512 DHAKSK
-518 QLYVQLKHEIVNLGK
+518 QLYLQLKRDVLNLGK

-540 VISQKVNNFIEQKEE
+540 IIFQKVNNFINQTEE
-555 WSEIENKTKGAV
+555 WSEIESKTKGAV
-567 NFFFVEIRDK
+567 NFFFGEVKDK
-577 VFNPLK
+577 IFSPLK
-583 EFYAE
+583 EFYSE
-588 IKGAKGLKQ
+588 IKGVKGLKN
-597 YNEEFRNWLEDIEEY
+597 YNEELRSWLEDIEEY
-612 LNSLKEA
+612 LNSLKTVH
-619 YLLETKLLDEKND
+619 LLETKLLDEKND
-632 KEISMKIA
+632 KEVSMKIA

-653 QGKTIGEI
+653 QGKTISEI
-661 ALERGLVKETVIGH
+661 ALERGLVKETVLGH
-675 LAKFAEQGL
+675 LARFAEQGL
-684 LDIARVIT
+684 LDLSRVIT
-692 SDKIKAF
+692 SDKIKTFEKAF
-699 ETEFYKNP
+699 KTDPK
-707 HETLSDWKNA
+707 ETLNEWKTA
-717 LPSSFEFNEIRI
+717 LPNDFDFNEIRI
-729 LINHYNFL
+729 LINHFTH
-737 KDKNKA
+737 KRSKEKES

>member
-1 MKTFFIKNY
+1 
-10 VLFENFQ
+10 
-17 KLCQG
+17 
-22 KKIKFIFRIFEAMNN
+22 MNN
-37 HFFDLIEHTNR
+37 DFFDLIEHTNR
-48 SVFLTGKAGTGK
+48 SVFLTGRAGTGK

-71 KKKYIVV
+71 RKKHIVV

-133 KLLREIEVL
+133 KLLREVEIL

-193 HILKICYDSPFFFD
+193 HILKLYYKSPFFFD
-207 SLAVKDIPLLT
+207 SHAIKEIPLIT
-218 IELTKVYRQSDED
+218 IELTKVYRQSDEE

-237 AIRDGDTANIDFDLL
+237 AIRDGDVANIDFEHL
-252 NKRYDP
+252 NERYNP
-258 DFDMGNESYVY
+258 EFEPGNESYVY

-278 EINQEKLAEIKV
+278 EINQQKLAEIKV
-290 TPNTYEAKLFGDFK
+290 IPSTYEAKLFGEFK
-304 ENQYPNEQFLELK
+304 ENQFPNEQFLELK
-317 IGAQVMFIRN
+317 VGAQIMFIRN
-327 DISGEK
+327 DISPDK

-349 EIKVVLDGSERE
+349 EIRVILDGSERE
-361 ITVKREVWEQKKYF
+361 IVVKREVWEQKKYF
-375 LDTEKNIQEEV
+375 LDAEKNIKEEV

-439 IVLKSRITPD
+439 IVLKSKITPE

-462 NTLANDNVEAILNKE
+462 DTFANDHVETILNQE

-489 VNCLWFLKEVED
+489 IDCVWLLQEVED
-501 WNQLSITTKSI
+501 WNKLSVTTKSI
-512 DHVKTK
+512 DHLKTN
-518 QLYVQLKHEIVNLGK
+518 QLYHQLKQDAANLGK

-540 VISQKVNNFIEQKEE
+540 VLFQKAANFINQKEE
-555 WSEIENKTKGAV
+555 WSEIENKAKGAV
-567 NFFFVEIRDK
+567 NFFFTEVKDK
-577 VFNPLK
+577 IFTPLK

-588 IKGAKGLKQ
+588 IKGSKGLKQ
-597 YNEEFRNWLEDIEEY
+597 YNEEFKRWLEDIEEY
-612 LNSLKEA
+612 LNSLKEIH
-619 YLLETKLLDEKND
+619 LLETKLLDEKND
-632 KEISMKIA
+632 KEINLKIA

-653 QGKTIGEI
+653 QGKTIAEI

-684 LDIARVIT
+684 LDISRVIT

-699 ETEFYKNP
+699 EEEFNKKP
-707 HETLSDWKNA
+707 HETLTEWKNA
-717 LPSSFEFNEIRI
+717 LPNDFEFNEIRI
-729 LINHYNFL
+729 LLNHYNYQ
-737 KDKNKA
+737 KEKEK

>member
-1 MKTFFIKNY
+1 
-10 VLFENFQ
+10 
-17 KLCQG
+17 
-22 KKIKFIFRIFEAMNN
+22 MNN
-37 HFFDLIEHTNR
+37 DFFDLIEHTNR

-71 KKKYIVV
+71 HKKHIVV

-112 GSLANNIADLMPH
+112 TSMANNIADLMPH

-133 KLLREIEVL
+133 KLLREVEII

-193 HILKICYDSPFFFD
+193 HILKICYNSPFFFD
-207 SLAVKDIPLLT
+207 SHAIKEIPLIT

-231 FLEILN
+231 FLSILN
-237 AIRDGDTANIDFDLL
+237 AIRDGDVANIDFDHL
-252 NKRYDP
+252 NERYDP
-258 DFDMGNESYVY
+258 DFDMGDEPYVY

-278 EINQEKLAEIKV
+278 DINQEKLDELKV
-290 TPNTYEAKLFGDFK
+290 SSKTYEAKLFGEFK
-304 ENQYPNEQFLELK
+304 ENQFPNEQFLDLK
-317 IGAQVMFIRN
+317 IGAQIMFIRN

-349 EIKVVLDGSERE
+349 EIKVILDGSERE

-375 LDTEKNIQEEV
+375 LDTDKNIKEEV

-400 VTIHKSQGLTFDKV
+400 VTIHKSQGLTFDRV

-439 IVLKSRITPD
+439 IVLKSKITPE
-449 VIFKDNRILQFQG
+449 VIFKDNRILHFH
-462 NTLANDNVEAILNKE
+462 TDTVANDKVEAILNNE

-489 VNCLWFLKEVED
+489 IDSQWLLKEVED
-501 WNQLSITTKSI
+501 WNRLSVATRSI
-512 DHVKTK
+512 DHVKAN
-518 QLYVQLKHEIVNLGK
+518 QLYKQLKHEIVNLGK

-540 VISQKVNNFIEQKEE
+540 VISQKVNHFIEKKEE
-555 WSEIENKTKGAV
+555 WSDIENKTKGAV
-567 NFFFVEIRDK
+567 NFFFTEIRDK
-577 VFNPLK
+577 VFSPLK
-583 EFYAE
+583 DFYAE

-597 YNEEFRNWLEDIEEY
+597 YNDEFRVWLEDIEEY
-612 LNSLKEA
+612 LNSLKEIH
-619 YLLETKLLDEKND
+619 LLETRLLDEKNNQ
-632 KEISMKIA
+632 EVSMKIA

-653 QGKTIGEI
+653 QGKTISEI

-684 LDIARVIT
+684 LDISRVIT

-699 ETEFYKNP
+699 EDIFRNDPK
-707 HETLSDWKNA
+707 ETLTEWKNA
-717 LPSSFEFNEIRI
+717 LPNDFEFNEIRI
-729 LINHYNFL
+729 LINHFTYQKEKGKL
-737 KDKNKA
+737 